1 MPYWRLSSFY
11 FFYFAALG
19 VLVPFW
25 GLYLRDRGVSQ
36 LAVGELIAILMA
48 TKILAPILWGWIADH
63 VGVRLPIV
71 RLASLLSLLAFS
83 GIFVVHGFWGIAL
96 VTILFSFFWHAPLPQ
111 IEAATFDH
119 LGPRLH
125 RYATVRLWGSIG
137 FILAVLGLGT
147 WIDRTGTHIVP
158 QLILLCFTGIWLSSL
173 TIPDPRQ
180 SSTESVSESLVSRL
194 KTPEIAAFLTTCFL
208 MQVSHGAFYTFY
220 SIYLMEAGYSGT
232 SIGILWAWGAILEIL
247 VFWRM
252 HRLLEHFGARRVL
265 SISLGLAVVRWL
277 LTGGFVDYPWL
288 QLCAQTLHAATFG
301 AFHATAIHLVHH
313 YFSGCT
319 QGRGQAL
326 YSSLS
331 FGAGVAVGSL
341 LSGML
346 WSEAGG
352 SFVFTLSA
360 LVAGLGWLVVWRWV
374 DKERRF

>member
-19 VLVPFW
+19 VLIPFW
-25 GLYLRDRGVSQ
+25 GLYLRDRGFSP

-96 VTILFSFFWHAPLPQ
+96 VTTLFSSFWHASLPQ

-125 RYATVRLWGSIG
+125 RYATVRLWGSIS
-137 FILAVLGLGT
+137 FILVVLGLGT
-147 WIDRTGTHIVP
+147 WIGRTGTHIVP
-158 QLILLCFTGIWLSSL
+158 QLILLCFAGIWLSSL
-173 TIPDPRQ
+173 TIPDPWQ

-194 KTPEIAAFLTTCFL
+194 KTPEIAAFLTACFL
-208 MQVSHGAFYTFY
+208 MQVSHGASYTFY

-232 SIGILWAWGAILEIL
+232 SIGMLWAWGVIMEVL

-252 HRLLEHFGARRVL
+252 HRLLEYFGARRVL
-265 SISLGLAVVRWL
+265 LISLGLAVVRWL

-313 YFSGCT
+313 YFSGRT

-326 YSSLS
+326 YGSLS
-331 FGAGVAVGSL
+331 FGAGVTVGSL

-360 LVAGLGWLVVWRWV
+360 LAAGLGWLVVWRWV
-374 DKERRF
+374 DKEHRF